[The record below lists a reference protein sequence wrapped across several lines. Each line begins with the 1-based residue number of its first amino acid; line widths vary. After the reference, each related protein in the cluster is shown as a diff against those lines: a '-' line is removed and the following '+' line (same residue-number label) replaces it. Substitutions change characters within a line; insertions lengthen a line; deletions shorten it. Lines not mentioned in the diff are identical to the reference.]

1 MAANKKVLDYL
12 NSNDIDY
19 EVVEHPRVFTSIEE
33 ARALGIDADEIAK
46 CLVINM
52 RGEHALAVVPG
63 DKRISNNK
71 LRAALGNKHAR
82 LASEAE
88 MKIDFP
94 DWELGA
100 VPPLGDLFGLPIYLD
115 IDLVDHEILL
125 FSAGTHTDSIKI
137 NSADFINL
145 IRPDITELCEEEERW
160 AA

>member
-12 NSNDIDY
+12 NSNDIEY

-33 ARALGIDADEIAK
+33 AKALGIDADEIAK

-52 RGEHALAVVPG
+52 RGEYVLVVVPG
-63 DKRISNNK
+63 DRRVSNTK
-71 LRAALGNKHAR
+71 LRAALGNKRAR
-82 LASEAE
+82 LATEAE
-88 MKIDFP
+88 MKMDFP

-100 VPPLGDLFGLPIYLD
+100 IPPLGDLFGLPIYLD
-115 IDLVDHEILL
+115 IDLIDHETLL

-137 NSADFINL
+137 DSADLINL
-145 IRPDITELCEEEERW
+145 IRPDITELCEDQERW